1 MKFILSDTHFDH
13 RNIIDYCDRP
23 YDSVEQMND
32 ALAANWNAAV
42 GEDDDVIFLGDL
54 TMANDFGV
62 FASWVERLN
71 GTIQFVLGDHD
82 EWVMPSLDGVE
93 IRETYQ
99 FEYEGVPFY
108 CVHDPDDAP
117 TNWRGWV
124 LHGHH
129 HNNWPDR
136 FPFVN
141 PDERRVNVS
150 VELIEYAPLDF
161 PTLLDCITQFTRL
174 DRLPEDPDTR

>member
-1 MKFILSDTHFDH
+1 MDFVISDTHFDH
-13 RNIIDYCDRP
+13 GNIIDYCDRP
-23 YDSVEQMND
+23 FDSAEEMNE
-32 ALAANWNAAV
+32 ALVANWNAVV
-42 GEDDDVIFLGDL
+42 GDDDEVIFLGDL
-54 TMANDFGV
+54 TMANDFGE
-62 FASWVERLN
+62 FASWLERLN

-108 CVHDPDDAP
+108 CVHDPEDAP
-117 TNWRGWV
+117 GNWRGWV

-136 FPFVN
+136 FPFVY

-150 VELIEYAPLDF
+150 VELIGYEPLGL
-161 PTLLDCITQFTRL
+161 PTLLDCLTRFTWL
-174 DRLPEDPDTR
+174 DSLPDDVDP